1 MGTPLA
7 PTHSATSPAG
17 WYPDPWQQSVWRWW
31 DGTRWTA
38 HLGHATDHRPKLG
51 GWLSWPVAVAGIAT
65 ILSLVGLLIVQ
76 TEAALLGIAL
86 GLVPL
91 VVVLPVLAW
100 LDRVEPEPF
109 RSRLHAVLWGA
120 TVAGFVSGIVNS
132 VVALGFGE
140 AWAAVVSAPLI
151 EEFTKGL
158 GVYWA
163 LRRREIDGVSDGI
176 VYAGWVALG
185 FAVVEDFLYFTTAVE
200 AGMWQEVFII
210 RALLTPF
217 AHPLFTAWIGMAIG
231 LAVVHQQSVAVNAL
245 WGYGLAVA
253 SHAAWN
259 GVLTYSGDTGDES
272 VLLIAAA
279 GFFLLFI
286 AAAVTVARIRRND
299 HRRFAE
305 LVPYLAQR
313 YGMSGQEVAVFNNW
327 KSVLAARRRLPRSR
341 RHSFDEV
348 HSALARLALF
358 HRRTGPSDAVAE
370 QILVEQLR
378 KARDSQYAATRDGHG
393 LGSAS

>member
-1 MGTPLA
+1 MVGTPLA
-7 PTHSATSPAG
+7 PAHSSNSPAG
-17 WYPDPWQQSVWRWW
+17 WYPDPWKQSVWRWW
-31 DGTRWTA
+31 DGSRWTA

-65 ILSLVGLLIVQ
+65 ILSLVGLLVVQ
-76 TEAALLGIAL
+76 TDAALLGIAL

-91 VVVLPVLAW
+91 AVVLPVLAW

-120 TVAGFVSGIVNS
+120 TVAGFVSGVVNS
-132 VVALGFGE
+132 IVALLVGE
-140 AWAAVVSAPLI
+140 AWAAVASAPLI

-163 LRRREIDGVSDGI
+163 LRRREIDGVTDGI

-200 AGMWQEVFII
+200 AGMWQEVFVI

-231 LAVVHQQSVAVNAL
+231 LAVAHQQSVAVNAM

-259 GVLTYSGDTGDES
+259 GTLTYSGDSGDES
-272 VLLIAAA
+272 VLLIVAA
-279 GFFLLFI
+279 GFFLLFV
-286 AAAVTVARIRRND
+286 AAAFTAWRIRRTD
-299 HRRFAE
+299 QRRFAE

-313 YGMSGQEVAVFNNW
+313 YGMSSQEVAVFSNW
-327 KSVLAARRRLPRSR
+327 KSVLAARRSLPRSQR
-341 RHSFDEV
+341 RNFDEV

-358 HRRTGPSDAVAE
+358 HRRTGSPDVAAE
-370 QILVEQLR
+370 QILSEQLR
-378 KARDSQYAATRDGHG
+378 TAREAQTSGR
-393 LGSAS
+393 SA

>member
-1 MGTPLA
+1 
-7 PTHSATSPAG
+7 
-17 WYPDPWQQSVWRWW
+17 
-31 DGTRWTA
+31 
-38 HLGHATDHRPKLG
+38 LG

-65 ILSLVGLLIVQ
+65 ILSLVGLLVVQ
-76 TEAALLGIAL
+76 TDAALLGISL

-132 VVALGFGE
+132 IVAYGFGE
-140 AWAAVVSAPLI
+140 AWAAVVSAPLV

-200 AGMWQEVFII
+200 AGMWREVFIV

-231 LAVVHQQSVAVNAL
+231 LAVAHQQSVIVNAL

-259 GVLTYSGDTGDES
+259 ATLTYAGDTGDET
-272 VLLIAAA
+272 VLLAAA
-279 GFFLLFI
+279 VFFFLLFV

-299 HRRFAE
+299 QRRFAE
-305 LVPYLAQR
+305 LVPFLAQR
-313 YGMSGQEVAVFNNW
+313 YGMSSHEVAVFNNW
-327 KSVLAARRRLPRSR
+327 KSVLSTRRSLPRNR
-341 RHSFDEV
+341 RHDFDEV

-358 HRRTGPSDAVAE
+358 HRRTGPSDGPTE
-370 QILVEQLR
+370 QILSEQLR
-378 KARDSQYAATRDGHG
+378 KARDNQQNVGG
-393 LGSAS
+393 ESA

>member
-7 PTHSATSPAG
+7 PVHSSTSPPG

-31 DGTRWTA
+31 DGKRWTA

-51 GWLSWPVAVAGIAT
+51 GWLSWPVAVFGIAT
-65 ILSLVGLLIVQ
+65 VLSLVGLLVVQ

-132 VVALGFGE
+132 AVAIGFGD
-140 AWAAVVSAPLI
+140 AWAAIASAPLI

-158 GVYWA
+158 GIYWA

-176 VYAGWVALG
+176 VYAGWIALG
-185 FAVVEDFLYFTTAVE
+185 FAIVEDFLYFTTAVE
-200 AGMWQEVFII
+200 AGQWREVFIV

-231 LAVVHQQSVAVNAL
+231 LAVVHQQSVLVNAC

-259 GVLTYSGDTGDES
+259 ATLTYTGDTGDES
-272 VLLIAAA
+272 VLLVAAA
-279 GFFLLFI
+279 GFFALFV
-286 AAAVTVARIRRND
+286 AAAVTVAKIRRHD
-299 HRRFAE
+299 QRRFAE

-313 YGMSGQEVAVFNNW
+313 YGMSSQEVAVFSNW
-327 KSVLAARRRLPRSR
+327 KSVLAARRRLPRRR
-341 RHSFDEV
+341 RHGFDEI

-358 HRRTGPSDAVAE
+358 HRRTGPSDVATE
-370 QILVEQLR
+370 QILAEQLR
-378 KARDSQYAATRDGHG
+378 IARETQHGFGGAA
-393 LGSAS
+393 A

>member
-1 MGTPLA
+1 MGTPRA
-7 PTHSATSPAG
+7 PAHTSTSPAG

-31 DGTRWTA
+31 DGARWTA

-65 ILSLVGLLIVQ
+65 ILSLVGLLVVQ
-76 TEAALLGIAL
+76 TDAALLGIAL

-120 TVAGFVSGIVNS
+120 AVAGFVSGIVNS
-132 VVALGFGE
+132 IVAYGFGE
-140 AWAAVVSAPLI
+140 TWAVVVSAPLI

-163 LRRREIDGVSDGI
+163 LRRREIDGVADGI

-200 AGMWQEVFII
+200 AGMWREVFIV

-231 LAVVHQQSVAVNAL
+231 LAVAHQQSIVVNAL

-259 GVLTYSGDTGDES
+259 ASLTYAGDTGDEA
-272 VLLIAAA
+272 VLLVAAG
-279 GFFLLFI
+279 GFFLLFV

-299 HRRFAE
+299 QRRFAE
-305 LVPYLAQR
+305 LIPFLAQR
-313 YGMSGQEVAVFNNW
+313 YGMSSQEVAVFNDW
-327 KSVLAARRRLPRSR
+327 KAVLAARRSLPRKKR
-341 RHSFDEV
+341 PDFDEV

-358 HRRTGPSDAVAE
+358 HRRTGTSDVATE
-370 QILVEQLR
+370 QILAEQLR
-378 KARDSQYAATRDGHG
+378 KAREQEDPRRGD
-393 LGSAS
+393 LG